1 MNIKFNQRNLKLT
14 IAAGVLVGSASI
26 CAAATKEMEVTATV
40 GEACLISIQSLLEF
54 GTYDGILDNATTHK
68 DVDFSVSALCSLD
81 TKGTMNINPG
91 LAAVAD
97 SGTVTPVRQM
107 ANGSSRLKYNLY
119 KNIGRTTIW
128 GAGVDTGGNL
138 HTGTGI
144 TKSIVGFARLNAGQ
158 VVHDGAY
165 SDTITISV
173 DY

>member
-26 CAAATKEMEVTATV
+26 CAAAEEMKVTATV
-40 GEACLISIQSLLEF
+40 GEACLVTIEDTLDF
-54 GTYDGILDNATTHK
+54 GAYDGILANATTHK

-91 LAAVAD
+91 LNAVAE
-97 SGTVTPVRQM
+97 SGTETPLRQM

-119 KNIGRTTIW
+119 KDAGRSTIW

-144 TKSIVGFARLNAGQ
+144 TKSIVGFARLDAGQ
-158 VVHDGAY
+158 VVPDGAY

>member
-26 CAAATKEMEVTATV
+26 CAAATKDMDVTATV
-40 GEACLISIQSLLEF
+40 GEACLVTIEDTLDF
-54 GTYDGILDNATTHK
+54 GAYDGILANATTHK

-97 SGTVTPVRQM
+97 IGTVTPVRQM

-158 VVHDGAY
+158 IVPDGAY
-165 SDTITISV
+165 QDTVTLTV
-173 DY
+173 TY